1 MKNGCACGGHMKS
14 ENEIGPHGFPIEI
27 LGHYYYRQPN
37 YMPVR
42 ITIVE
47 KGEKPGFYRCVNGH
61 VTETEIKEKT
71 LESFLIH
78 INKITL

>member
-27 LGHYYYRQPN
+27 LGHYYYRQTN

-42 ITIVE
+42 ITIIE

-61 VTETEIKEKT
+61 VTEAEIKEKS
-71 LESFLIH
+71 LESFLFH